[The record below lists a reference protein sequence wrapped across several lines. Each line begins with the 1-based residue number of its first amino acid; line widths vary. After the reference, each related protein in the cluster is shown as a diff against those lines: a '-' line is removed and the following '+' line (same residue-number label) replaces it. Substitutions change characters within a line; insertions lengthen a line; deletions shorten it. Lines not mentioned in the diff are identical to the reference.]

1 MTDKIKAYIGL
12 AQRANAVLYGED
24 IICEKKRLAKVVLV
38 SSAAGDKY
46 RDRIAKKMS
55 DCPVFEVDNLCEA
68 LHRDGVKSIAVSN
81 EALANAII
89 SLLR

>member
-38 SSAAGDKY
+38 SSTAGDKY
-46 RDRIAKKMS
+46 RDRIAKK
-55 DCPVFEVDNLCEA
+55 CPIVPYLKWIIFARLCIATA
-68 LHRDGVKSIAVSN
+68 LSRLRCQTK
-81 EALANAII
+81 
-89 SLLR
+89 LLQMQLLVY

>member
-24 IICEKKRLAKVVLV
+24 IIFEKKRLAKVILV
-38 SSAAGDKY
+38 SSAASDKY
-46 RDRIAKKMS
+46 KERIANKTF
-55 DCPVFEVDNLCEA
+55 DCQTFVVDNLCEA
-68 LHRDGVKSIAVSN
+68 LHRDGVKSIAVTN

-89 SLLR
+89 NILR

>member
-24 IICEKKRLAKVVLV
+24 IICEKKSLAKVILV
-38 SSAAGDKY
+38 SSQAGDKY
-46 RDRIAKKMS
+46 KDRIANKTF
-55 DCPVFEVDNLCEA
+55 DCPMFVIDNLCEA
-68 LHRDGVKSIAVSN
+68 LHRDGVKSIAITN

-89 SLLR
+89 SGLR

>member
-1 MTDKIKAYIGL
+1 MTEKIKAYIGL

-38 SSAAGDKY
+38 SSAATDKY
-46 RDRIAKKMS
+46 KERIANKTF
-55 DCPVFEVDNLCEA
+55 DCPTFVVDNLCEA
-68 LHRDGVKSIAVSN
+68 LHRDGVKSIAVTN

-89 SLLR
+89 NILR